1 MRTIKAVMMPQIFK
15 KIITKKKKI
24 KIKIKYHRQPNKVK
38 FNKTVL
44 TLSASVQSFI
54 NRGIFSEQKR
64 LTSLIP

>member
-15 KIITKKKKI
+15 KIIIIKI